1 MMMSWMTQ
9 YKEPGSV
16 GSAKYDNYDCN
27 NEDRACNYSDDDDD
41 DEILQSSEPGKVGNA
56 DDDDNDDDELD
67 DLVFRAW
74 EGWQR

>member
-41 DEILQSSEPGKVGNA
+41 EILQFSEPGKVGNA